1 MMKGNHMSEKF
12 RSGFVAIIGRPN
24 VGKSTLLN
32 CILGEK
38 LVITS
43 DKPQTT
49 RNRIQG
55 IHNVAGGQ
63 IVFIDTPGIHKG
75 RSRLNRYMVDEAG
88 AALEGVDVVLFLV
101 DATAKPVQQF
111 ELLQERLGRIDAPV
125 ILIVNKI
132 DLISREQL
140 ILKLAEYGKLHNFRE
155 IVPLSAAK
163 GEGVDRLDRLIL
175 PLLPEG
181 PAYFPDDIL
190 TDAPE
195 RFVVAEIIREK
206 VFRHTGD
213 EIPYAVAVNVEEF
226 DEGEEENGLI
236 RISAVISVERETQK
250 GIVIG
255 KHGAMLKKVGTLARK
270 EIEQLLGAR
279 VFLELFVRVRKDW
292 TGNKNMMKELGYE

>member
-1 MMKGNHMSEKF
+1 MPEPF

-55 IHNVAGGQ
+55 IHNVDGGQ
-63 IVFIDTPGIHKG
+63 IVFIDTPGIHKAQ
-75 RSRLNRYMVDEAG
+75 SRLNRYMVNEAG
-88 AALEGVDVVLFLV
+88 AALEGVDAVLFLV
-101 DATAKPVQQF
+101 DATGRPAQQF
-111 ELLQERLGRIDAPV
+111 ELLQERLGKIDAPV

-132 DLISREQL
+132 DLVSREQL
-140 ILKLAEYGKLHNFRE
+140 IVKLAEYGRLHDFRE
-155 IVPLSAAK
+155 IVPLSAAN

-213 EIPYAVAVNVEEF
+213 EIPYAVAVNVEDF
-226 DEGEEENGLI
+226 DEGEDGGLI
-236 RISAVISVERETQK
+236 RISAVISVERDTQK

-255 KHGAMLKKVGTLARK
+255 KGGAMLKKVGTLARK
-270 EIEQLLGAR
+270 EIEQLLGAK
-279 VFLELFVRVRKDW
+279 VFLELFVRVRRDW
-292 TGNKNMMKELGYE
+292 TASKNMMKELGYE

>member
-1 MMKGNHMSEKF
+1 MSEKF

>member
-1 MMKGNHMSEKF
+1 MKGNYMSDHF

-55 IHNVAGGQ
+55 IHNVEGGQ

-101 DATAKPVQQF
+101 DATAKPAQQF

-163 GEGVDRLDRLIL
+163 GEGVDRLDNLIL

-226 DEGEEENGLI
+226 DEGEDNGLI

-255 KHGAMLKKVGTLARK
+255 KQGAMLKKVGTLARK